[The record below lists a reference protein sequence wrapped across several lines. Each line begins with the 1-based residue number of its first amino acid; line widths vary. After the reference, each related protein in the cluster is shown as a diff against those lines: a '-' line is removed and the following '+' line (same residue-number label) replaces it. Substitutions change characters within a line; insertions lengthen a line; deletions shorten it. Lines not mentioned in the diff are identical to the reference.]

1 MQQQSGY
8 LILMY
13 WWERLLWLDSSNI
26 NKKNKQPPLLYYRLW
41 QINKFT
47 VIYRRKNE
55 LRHTASFFEINP
67 LSTPLDKPDYANTQ
81 GLLSTVN
88 SNIYTKLQLM
98 E

>member
-13 WWERLLWLDSSNI
+13 CWEQLLWLNSSNI
-26 NKKNKQPPLLYYRLW
+26 NKNKQTAPPTLSLT
-41 QINKFT
+41 NKQ
-47 VIYRRKNE
+47 IYRRKNE

-67 LSTPLDKPDYANTQ
+67 LSTPLDKPDYANTR

>member
-13 WWERLLWLDSSNI
+13 WWERLLWLNSSNI
-26 NKKNKQPPLLYYRLW
+26 NKNKQTAPLLCLW

-67 LSTPLDKPDYANTQ
+67 LSTPLDKPDYANTR